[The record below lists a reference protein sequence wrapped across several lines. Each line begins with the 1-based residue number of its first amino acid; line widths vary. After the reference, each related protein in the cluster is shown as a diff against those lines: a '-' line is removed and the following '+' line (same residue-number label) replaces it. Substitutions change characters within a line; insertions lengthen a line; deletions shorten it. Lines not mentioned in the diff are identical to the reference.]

1 MTVFTSLVENFVGQV
16 RQEFPECLPF
26 LRPMPSN
33 CDVPDHY
40 HEVLRVSSPPAPK
53 GCELAVHFRGDSFE
67 ISFWVSNTRGP
78 AEIEIVGD
86 KSNISSIVADTL
98 SWMRDFFSERIVVV
112 IERFRFLWFQP
123 YFLPFF
129 EHVSEKPFSRRA
141 REVISWKGN
150 CNARLKT

>member
-1 MTVFTSLVENFVGQV
+1 MTVSSALVENFIGQV

-33 CDVPDHY
+33 GDVPDHY

-67 ISFWVSNTRGP
+67 ISFGVPNTRGP

-86 KSNISSIVADTL
+86 TSDINSIVADTVSCL
-98 SWMRDFFSERIVVV
+98 RDFFSERIVVV

-129 EHVSEKPFSRRA
+129 KHVSEEPFSRRA
-141 REVISWKGN
+141 QEVLSWKGN
-150 CNARLKT
+150 RNARLKT